1 MTIVVSL
8 ASGKGGV
15 TKSTLS
21 RALGVTYAKAEW
33 ETLLADLDIGQATS
47 ANWMRRRHAAEV
59 SPTFDVLSMGTTTQL
74 KRHIDSGKYDVV
86 IVDNAA
92 FASKTTVD
100 VAHIS
105 DLMVIPTSFSLDDL
119 ESTIN
124 TANSLVKA
132 GIPIKKLAIT
142 FSGVSENE
150 ADYAAALDYVGQTPY
165 FIIDG
170 YIPRKPAL
178 SKAQDSGR
186 SIVECSY
193 VVPRKK
199 ADDVIQ
205 GILDRI
211 EAVTGE

>member
-1 MTIVVSL
+1 MTIVVSV

-21 RALGVTYAKAEW
+21 RALSVAYSKADW
-33 ETLLADLDIGQATS
+33 EALLADLDIGQATS
-47 ANWMRRRHAAEV
+47 ANWMRRRHAAAIE
-59 SPTFDVLSMGTTTQL
+59 PIFDVLSIGTTTQL

-86 IVDNAA
+86 IADNAA

-100 VAHIS
+100 VANLS
-105 DLMVIPTSFSLDDL
+105 DLMIIPTAFSLDDL
-119 ESTIN
+119 ESTVN

-132 GIPIKKLAIT
+132 GIPIKKLAIV
-142 FSGVSENE
+142 FSGVSEND
-150 ADYAAALDYVGQTPY
+150 ADYAAALDYVSQTPY

-170 YIPRKPAL
+170 YIPRKTSL
-178 SKAQDSGR
+178 SKAQDTGR
-186 SIVECSY
+186 SIIECSY

-205 GILDRI
+205 AIIDRI
-211 EAVTGE
+211 DALTGE